1 MDLSNLSY
9 EELTELEKK
18 IKGEKKVKQNDGKIF
33 YKFDLLDGRTYDVM
47 KPRFPVE
54 KYGTVSSEFSDISNE
69 AFALPS
75 RINKSLFAL
84 CDLALGNYRESANEK
99 TGQWHSKRIILNG
112 SLVQSNTEEY
122 AKMFNELR
130 DVFMKYAEWYNE
142 NLKGEQCEQT

>member
-18 IKGEKKVKQNDGKIF
+18 VKEEKKAQRNDGKVL
-33 YKFDLLDGRTYDVM
+33 YKYDLLDDRTYDVM

-54 KYGTVSSEFSDISNE
+54 KYGGRYSIFSDRSNE

-99 TGQWHSKRIILNG
+99 TGAWNSKRIILNG
-112 SLVQSNTEEY
+112 SSVQSNTEEY
-122 AKMFNELR
+122 SKMFNELR

-142 NLKGEQCEQT
+142 NLKGEKNE

>member
-18 IKGEKKVKQNDGKIF
+18 IKEEKKAQRNDGKTL
-33 YKFDLLDGRTYDVM
+33 YKYDLLDNRTYDVM

-54 KYGTVSSEFSDISNE
+54 KYGAMSSKSSAISSE

-75 RINKSLFAL
+75 RIEKSLFAL
-84 CDLALGNYRESANEK
+84 CDLALGNYRESTNEK

-112 SLVQSNTEEY
+112 GLVQSNTEEY

-142 NLKGEQCEQT
+142 NLKGEPND

>member
-18 IKGEKKVKQNDGKIF
+18 IKGEKKVKQNDGKVF
-33 YKFDLLDGRTYDVM
+33 YKCELLDDRTYDVM

-54 KYGTVSSEFSDISNE
+54 KYGAVNSEFSDISNE

-84 CDLALGNYRESANEK
+84 CDFALGNYRESANEK
-99 TGQWHSKRIILNG
+99 TGQWNSKRIILNG

-130 DVFMKYAEWYNE
+130 DIFMKYAEWYNE
-142 NLKGEQCEQT
+142 KLKGESE

>member
-18 IKGEKKVKQNDGKIF
+18 IKEEKKVKQNDGKVF
-33 YKFDLLDGRTYDVM
+33 YKCELLDDRLYDVM

-54 KYGTVSSEFSDISNE
+54 KYGASSDKYSDISNE

-75 RINKSLFAL
+75 RIEKSLFAL
-84 CDLALGNYRESANEK
+84 CDLALGNYRESASEK
-99 TGQWHSKRIILNG
+99 TGQWNNKKIILNG

-142 NLKGEQCEQT
+142 NLKGESE

>member
-18 IKGEKKVKQNDGKIF
+18 IKEEKKVKQNDGKVL
-33 YKFDLLDGRTYDVM
+33 YKYDLLDDRTYDVM

-54 KYGTVSSEFSDISNE
+54 KYGAMSSKSSHISNE

-75 RINKSLFAL
+75 RIEKSLFAL

-99 TGQWHSKRIILNG
+99 TGQWNSKRIILNG
-112 SLVQSNTEEY
+112 SLIQNNVEEY
-122 AKMFNELR
+122 SKMFDELR
-130 DVFMKYAEWYNE
+130 DVFIKYAEWYNE
-142 NLKGEQCEQT
+142 NLKGESE

>member
-18 IKGEKKVKQNDGKIF
+18 IKGEKKVKQNDGKVF
-33 YKFDLLDGRTYDVM
+33 YKYDLLDDRTYDVM

-54 KYGTVSSEFSDISNE
+54 KYGGGYSIFSDRSNE

-99 TGQWHSKRIILNG
+99 TGAWNSKRIILNG
-112 SLVQSNTEEY
+112 SSVQSNTEEY
-122 AKMFNELR
+122 SKMFNELR

-142 NLKGEQCEQT
+142 NLKGETNEL